1 MPQPS
6 TNSNTIPALLWCLIE
21 AVRDPYLLSHLR
33 SEISST
39 ICSGTSADLH
49 FDYSQLGRQPLLQS
63 VYAEVLRLRLS
74 LFSLRSVQGADFQL
88 GDYTLRQDQTIM
100 ISSYTSHIDPNVWNT
115 GTNDDPHPIDEFW
128 AERFLVQP
136 NDPGSG
142 PLKKAV
148 PTPQEHAPLTSVKD
162 DVNIGVQPAEG
173 PRFSTKGF
181 SGIFI
186 PYGGGSRLC
195 PGRHFAKQEILLGLA
210 YFLTAYDFQLNVP
223 KGWKAEPDLTVVGTG
238 TLPPKDKIPFSVRKR
253 DYAI

>member
-21 AVRDPYLLSHLR
+21 AERDPYLLSRLR

-39 ICSGTSADLH
+39 ICSGTSADLR

-74 LFSLRSVQGADFQL
+74 LFSLRSAQGADFQL

-100 ISSYTSHIDPNVWNT
+100 ISSYTSHMDPTVWNT

-128 AERFLVQP
+128 AERFLVYP
-136 NDPGSG
+136 DDPSSG

-148 PTPQEHAPLTSVKD
+148 PAPQEHASLTSVKD
-162 DVNIGVQPAEG
+162 NGNTGEQPAG
-173 PRFSTKGF
+173 PRFSTKGL

-223 KGWKAEPDLTVVGTG
+223 SGWKAEQDLTVVGTG
-238 TLPPKDKIPFSVRKR
+238 TLPPKDKIPFSVRRR
-253 DYAI
+253 DYTI